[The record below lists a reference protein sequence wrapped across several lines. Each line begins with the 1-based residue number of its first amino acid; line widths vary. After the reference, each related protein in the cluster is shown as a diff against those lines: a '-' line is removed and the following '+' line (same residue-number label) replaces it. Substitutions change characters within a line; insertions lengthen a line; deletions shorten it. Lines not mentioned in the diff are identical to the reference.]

1 MIGARHGG
9 ASTGDGETKARECGA
24 GLAEF
29 ALVLPVLLMILF
41 GIIQFGFTLSKTQA
55 IEAAARE
62 GGRLASL
69 SSTTAA
75 DVNARVDQ
83 TLGLTNFDSAPQV
96 SIVPAGGCAGREG
109 QSVTVTVSAPH
120 RLTIPFVMD
129 RQVTLTGQ
137 SVFRCEA

>member
-1 MIGARHGG
+1 MRRERRTVPVRRSHGR
-9 ASTGDGETKARECGA
+9 GERGA

-41 GIIQFGFTLSKTQA
+41 GIIEFGLAFSRSQA
-55 IEAAARE
+55 VEAAARE

-69 SSTTAA
+69 SSTTTA
-75 DVNARVDQ
+75 DISNRVDA
-83 TLGLTNFDSAPQV
+83 TLGGITFDTAPVV
-96 SIVPAGGCAGREG
+96 SVIPTVGCAGREG

-120 RLTIPFVMD
+120 HMTIPFVLE
-129 RQVTLTGQ
+129 RNLTLVGQ

>member
-1 MIGARHGG
+1 MRRHRRTE
-9 ASTGDGETKARECGA
+9 ADHAFPPSRERGA

-41 GIIQFGFTLSKTQA
+41 GIIEFGFAFRRSQA

-69 SSTTAA
+69 SSTSPAE
-75 DVNARVDQ
+75 VSARVDEA
-83 TLGLTNFDSAPQV
+83 LGSTGFDGPPVV
-96 SIVPAGGCAGREG
+96 SVEPSGGCFGRQG
-109 QSVTVTVSAPH
+109 QSVTVTVTVPH
-120 RLTIPFVMD
+120 RITIPFVVD
-129 RQVTLTGQ
+129 RDLTLTGR

>member
-1 MIGARHGG
+1 MRRHRSSKGIRP
-9 ASTGDGETKARECGA
+9 SDPSRERGA

-29 ALVLPVLLMILF
+29 ALVMPVLLMILF
-41 GIIQFGFTLSKTQA
+41 GIIEFGFAFRRSQA

-69 SSTTAA
+69 SSSSPSDVA
-75 DVNARVDQ
+75 DRVDEA
-83 TLGLTNFDSAPQV
+83 LGSTAFDGPPVV
-96 SIVPAGGCAGREG
+96 SIVPSGGCFGREG

-120 RLTIPFVMD
+120 QITIPFVFD
-129 RQVTLTGQ
+129 RDLTLTGR